1 MPWRAQL
8 EGESRLSKLCQE
20 KTRSSH
26 AGRVH
31 HVHRTKSGLQNSLKY
46 AFEDGELSALRTKN
60 NSHQRR
66 FHFPQ
71 ASPQRLA
78 GCLTSFTLQS
88 RCRRTLWLSSLP
100 LIMMQWSPIWLRVVL
115 WLRSVA
121 ENQVPR
127 KSQKTQIQIWAPAT
141 EVAAGRADYA
151 ALVGPPLIQFY
162 EDRYGIKWDWLLT
175 IIPKVHINCQLKP
188 QGIPWQRWTW
198 CPKLTNQ
205 VLPWRSAVKT
215 NWKIKQPLKL
225 RTGDSWSLIQQ
236 PSWLILTATMTT
248 TGKEQ
253 KYEMWY

>member
-1 MPWRAQL
+1 MGGATHLGFYGVSFFLTRNLAPLCSAGNIEVFIILSVHLSPYLQVHTVWVDQCSERLPVPWRAQL
-8 EGESRLSKLCQE
+8 KGESRLSKLCQE

-175 IIPKVHINCQLKP
+175 IIPKVH
-188 QGIPWQRWTW
+188 
-198 CPKLTNQ
+198 
-205 VLPWRSAVKT
+205 
-215 NWKIKQPLKL
+215 
-225 RTGDSWSLIQQ
+225 
-236 PSWLILTATMTT
+236 
-248 TGKEQ
+248 
-253 KYEMWY
+253 